1 MTPPFTTVGSI
12 APASS
17 RAATIEVVV
26 VLPWVPAT
34 ATLDLS
40 RISSAS
46 ISARRTTGRLRARAA
61 SSSGLPGLIAEEMTT
76 TLAPSRFSAFWPMK
90 TVAPWVSSRAVI
102 GEGDTSFETKWSRSG
117 SQSIYVLN
125 DPLGIRGVAIAP
137 DTRSAGEVTE
147 TIAAGLNYTS
157 RHRCP
162 RKGQVA
168 VFENTAGRFLAAK
181 VVDGRSDTSAGVTL
195 TELAEIM
202 QSLGATVA
210 YNLDGVDKLVLN
222 GDTLAKIFQ
231 GQITKWN
238 DPAIAALNSGATL
251 PDTAITPIYRSD
263 SSGTT
268 DNFQKYLKA
277 AAPQTWT
284 KDAGSEFQG
293 GAGEGASKSAGVT
306 QAVQA
311 TPGSIGYVEKGFAQ
325 QAGLKFAQIDTGAG
339 AVELNAET
347 AGKAIDA
354 AKFAAEGND
363 LTLDLNSLYGTKEAG
378 AYPLVLA
385 TYEIVCSAGYDADT
399 SAAVKSFLTVA
410 ANDGQGGLS
419 SAGYVPLP
427 EKFKERLLTSI
438 DAIK

>member
-1 MTPPFTTVGSI
+1 MTKVGSVTRKSIGKTFGTTVSVAAVAAITLAGCGSDNNSASGGSSSSAASGSSS
-12 APASS
+12 APADCGGKN
-17 RAATIEVVV
+17 A
-26 VLPWVPAT
+26 LT
-34 ATLDLS
+34 AEGSTAQQNAVALFNQVWGQKCQGKNLS
-40 RISSAS
+40 YNP
-46 ISARRTTGRLRARAA
+46 TG
-61 SSSGLPGLIAEEMTT
+61 SGAGREQFIA
-76 TLAPSRFSAFWPMK
+76 K
-90 TVAPWVSSRAVI
+90 TVDFAGSDSALS
-102 GEGDTSFETKWSRSG
+102 GD
-117 SQSIYVLN
+117 
-125 DPLGIRGVAIAP
+125 
-137 DTRSAGEVTE
+137 
-147 TIAAGLNYTS
+147 
-157 RHRCP
+157 
-162 RKGQVA
+162 QVA
-168 VFENTAGRFLAAK
+168 AAAQRCGGNPAWNLPLVFGPIA
-181 VVDGRSDTSAGVTL
+181 
-195 TELAEIM
+195 M
-202 QSLGATVA
+202 A

-238 DPAIAALNSGATL
+238 DPAIAALNSGTTL

-277 AAPQTWT
+277 AAPEAWT

-325 QAGLKFAQIDTGAG
+325 QAGLKYAQIDTGAG
-339 AVELNAET
+339 AVELTDET

-427 EKFKERLLTSI
+427 DTFKERLLTSI